1 MTLSDALNRL
11 LMARLGGPEADGE
24 GTPMVVDALVQEAMR
39 CVWDAIMLITH
50 ERRHRNIVGPM
61 GTLCE
66 PEELASEVFMS
77 VLEGPIDNIFET
89 EGESFYW
96 LRQRIRWRSVDW
108 CRRMKYI
115 VYTGESKY
123 ENEFDKMLDQYV
135 VSPEDEYIMLQ
146 SASQPLPTGNG
157 AVALPGMAW
166 MTLRTGA
173 DGPNQVPANE
183 GIPKPVTPNEMI
195 QVRLELLQKLVDVVG
210 PETLRGDA
218 LARLQTSLMGLYEMQ
233 DRRLTPT
240 EFGERY
246 MPGQPLMAVHQN
258 ITRQRKYLLRV
269 LDEARHMAKQRRL
282 PAEVSGL
289 TVDQIETLIRF
300 AEALRIRERAHN

>member
-11 LMARLGGPEADGE
+11 FMARVGGPEADGE
-24 GTPMVVDALVQEAMR
+24 GAPMVVDALVQEAMR

-77 VLEGPIDNIFET
+77 VLEGPIANIFET

-96 LRQRIRWRSVDW
+96 LRQRIRWRSIDW

-115 VYTGESKY
+115 VYTSEPKY
-123 ENEFDKMLDQYV
+123 ENEIDKMLDQYV
-135 VSPEDEYIMLQ
+135 VSPEDECIMLQ

-166 MTLRTGA
+166 MT
-173 DGPNQVPANE
+173 PSPATSDANRVSAKD
-183 GIPKPVTPNEMI
+183 GIPKPVTPGEMI
-195 QVRLELLQKLVDVVG
+195 QVRLEQLRQLVDVVG
-210 PETLRGDA
+210 PEALRSDA
-218 LARLQTSLMGLYEMQ
+218 VARLQTSLVGLYEMQ
-233 DRRLTPT
+233 DRQLTPT
-240 EFGERY
+240 EFGNRY
-246 MPGQPLMAVHQN
+246 MPGAPLMAVHQN
-258 ITRQRKYLLRV
+258 ITRQRNYLLRV
-269 LDEARHMAKQRRL
+269 LDEARGMAERKRL
-282 PAEVSGL
+282 PAELSYL
-289 TVDQIETLIRF
+289 TVDHVEMLIRF
-300 AEALRIRERAHN
+300 AEALRIRARAHN